1 MILKAKDGS
10 EGKGKMVAIV
20 MGVSGSG
27 KTTIG
32 VLLAQ
37 KLKCEFADADNFHPP
52 ANVAKMSAGIAL
64 DDDDR
69 APWLCALRDLIN
81 EHLEAGRRLVLACS
95 ALKES
100 YREQLQI
107 SDAVKI
113 IYLKGDYQVIADRL
127 HNRRGHYMNP
137 RLLDSQFATL
147 EEPDIE
153 NVITVDIA
161 DTPDEIVSQIMQSLS
176 NISRA
181 FSNLKS

>member
-1 MILKAKDGS
+1 
-10 EGKGKMVAIV
+10 MVAIV

-32 VLLAQ
+32 ELLAQ
-37 KLKCEFADADNFHPP
+37 KLKCEFADADDFHPP
-52 ANVAKMSAGIAL
+52 ANVAKMSAGIPL

-69 APWLCALRDLIN
+69 APWLRALRDLIS
-81 EHLEAGRRLVLACS
+81 EHLEARRYLVLACS

-113 IYLKGDYQVIADRL
+113 IYLKGDYKIIADRL
-127 HNRRGHYMNP
+127 HDRRGHYMNP

-147 EEPDIE
+147 EEPAGE
-153 NVITVDIA
+153 NIITVDIA
-161 DTPDEIVSQIMQSLS
+161 GTPDEIVSQIMRALS
-176 NISRA
+176 NVM
-181 FSNLKS
+181 